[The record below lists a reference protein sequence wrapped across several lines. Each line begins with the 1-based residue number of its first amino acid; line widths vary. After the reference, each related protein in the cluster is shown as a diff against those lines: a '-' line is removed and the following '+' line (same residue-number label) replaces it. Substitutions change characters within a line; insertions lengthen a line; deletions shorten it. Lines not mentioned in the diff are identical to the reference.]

1 MHLLSDMKKFLLL
14 LILSGCGTAAMSQD
28 SAPLA
33 AHLLFSIGPAL
44 PLGSFSS
51 TSFDREYPA
60 FADVGTLAQLNYTQ
74 SLKPHIALG
83 ATAGYRRNPFLEE
96 EFAAPGDELVQELKS
111 KPWQT
116 GYVLADVQ
124 VQAPLGRNGMAYI
137 RGSAGG
143 AYIRAASLQVQTPYG
158 TITRSSDKGFTPA
171 YGATTGLQGE
181 KHRVVIGIE
190 TSLLFM
196 RPSLE
201 VKNQQGDINRYQ
213 QSMNSAN
220 FSLSVGYKL

>member
-1 MHLLSDMKKFLLL
+1 MKKLLLL
-14 LILSGCGTAAMSQD
+14 LIHFGCGTAAMSQD
-28 SAPLA
+28 SAPFA
-33 AHLLFSIGPAL
+33 SHLLFSVGPAL

-60 FADVGTLAQLNYTQ
+60 FADVGTFIQLNYTQ

-124 VQAPLGRNGMAYI
+124 VQAPLGRNGMAFI

-143 AYIRAASLQVQTPYG
+143 AFIRAASLQVQTPYG
-158 TITRSSDKGFTPA
+158 TISRSSDKRVTPTF
-171 YGATTGLQGE
+171 GATTGLKGE
-181 KHRVVIGIE
+181 QNRIVIGIE

-201 VKNQQGDINRYQ
+201 VKNQQGATDQ
-213 QSMNSAN
+213 FHQPMNSAN
-220 FSLSVGYKL
+220 FSLSVGYRL